1 MQSDLVGATLQD
13 SHSQLQQKGEQK
25 SRKIKQSKIKLD
37 YKRPRRWKV
46 ITFFKRGSAKGE
58 KHWHEHEKDWMGM
71 SIFTSY
77 MTFISW
83 GLRCVF
89 FFLIFPLK
97 FVIYD

>member
-83 GLRCVF
+83 GLRF
-89 FFLIFPLK
+89 FFFFK
-97 FVIYD
+97 FFLLNL